1 VYHKLYYSGEHVT
14 ALGTKEDPAVE
25 RKIACGH
32 MHKYP
37 VVGRDSYIASR
48 GYGMRNGK

>member
-1 VYHKLYYSGEHVT
+1 VT
-14 ALGTKEDPAVE
+14 ALGTKEDPQVE
-25 RKIACGH
+25 RKIAYGH

-37 VVGRDSYIASR
+37 VFGRKSYNASR